1 MTANC
6 TVIRI
11 SIGSIIGSLGD
22 LVEERA
28 PFHEIVAVVM
38 AMMLGAREV

>member
-11 SIGSIIGSLGD
+11 IIYGFTRRSSGR
-22 LVEERA
+22 VRTV
-28 PFHEIVAVVM
+28 HEIVAVVM
-38 AMMLGAREV
+38 AMMSRAKNV